1 MRALIQR
8 VTRGSVTINNQ
19 KYSEIDQ
26 GIVILLGVKESDTDE
41 DAKYL
46 AQKCAQLR
54 IFEDENEKMNL
65 SVLDIKGRAL
75 VISQFTLYGDTRKGN
90 RPSYIE
96 AAKPELAEALY
107 DKFCEY
113 LKKHIGD
120 ANVATGVFRAMM
132 LVEIMNDGPVTVMV
146 ETRCA
151 KINSYRKRVKR
162 YCRYLKGIYQEK
174 RETTTTGSSRP

>member
-8 VTRGSVTINNQ
+8 VTRGSVSIEG
-19 KYSEIDQ
+19 KPYSRIDK
-26 GIVILLGVKESDTDE
+26 GMVILLGVKEGDTDE

-46 AQKCAQLR
+46 AQKCTQLR

-65 SVLDIKGRAL
+65 SVLDINGSAL

-90 RPSYIE
+90 RPSYTE

-113 LKKHIGD
+113 LKMHLGESR
-120 ANVATGVFRAMM
+120 VATGVFRAMM
-132 LVEIMNDGPVTVMV
+132 LVEISNDGPVTVMV
-146 ETRCA
+146 ESKT
-151 KINSYRKRVKR
+151 
-162 YCRYLKGIYQEK
+162 
-174 RETTTTGSSRP
+174 

>member
-8 VTRGSVTINNQ
+8 VTRGSVSIEG
-19 KYSEIDQ
+19 KLYSRIDK
-26 GIVILLGVKESDTDE
+26 GMVILLGVKEGDTDE

-65 SVLDIKGRAL
+65 SVLDMNGSAL

-90 RPSYIE
+90 RPSYTE
-96 AAKPELAEALY
+96 AAKPELAESLY

-113 LKKHIGD
+113 LKTHLGESR
-120 ANVATGVFRAMM
+120 VETGVFRAMM
-132 LVEIMNDGPVTVMV
+132 LVEILNDGPVTVMV
-146 ETRCA
+146 ESKT
-151 KINSYRKRVKR
+151 
-162 YCRYLKGIYQEK
+162 
-174 RETTTTGSSRP
+174 